1 MPGPASIL
9 RELHRLRRHTTN
21 LQTEIERAPH
31 LIEAQKR
38 KVARQEEILHETQES
53 LKKVKVSTLEK
64 ESTLKSTY
72 QQIAKHQKQL
82 NEVEGKK
89 QYDALQSE
97 IVNDRKTCQ
106 KLEEEILAAMADA
119 DESAARLPELEKA
132 VKQAREECRVRE
144 GSTGTPRRTGRT
156 AQPGTPADQGNGRN
170 SARKNPGAVRP
181 HDHFPWRGRPVRR
194 QWPYLRGLL
203 YRNHRSEL

>member
-21 LQTEIERAPH
+21 LQTEIERAPR
-31 LIEAQKR
+31 LIDAQKR

-119 DESAARLPELEKA
+119 DEIAARLPELEKA
-132 VKQAREECRVRE
+132 VKQAREECAEFEKGAQARHGGLVEQLNQALQQIKEMEETVPERIRR
-144 GSTGTPRRTGRT
+144 STT
-156 AQPGTPADQGNGRN
+156 A
-170 SARKNPGAVRP
+170 
-181 HDHFPWRGRPVRR
+181 
-194 QWPYLRGLL
+194 
-203 YRNHRSEL
+203 